1 MVLSFESTENK
12 VRKRFVCKPWWLS
25 AVISN
30 IINFFLH
37 YDNTDVFS
45 TVTSSCSGFIVRIY
59 IVNADHDINA
69 TLSFELTILYMYNM
83 SFSKFDIW
91 FEPDSP
97 NRFLH
102 DNIEIRLSRLY
113 LDHSLWSLTIAAIWK
128 KSHLMVKLHSK
139 LRRYR
144 KFIAFTKLKWSRTL
158 QGSGSGTEEID
169 S

>member
-1 MVLSFESTENK
+1 MGLSFESTEN
-12 VRKRFVCKPWWLS
+12 RKTLFFADHYPWWLS
-25 AVISN
+25 AVIS
-30 IINFFLH
+30 IINIFFLH
-37 YDNTDVFS
+37 YDSTDVFS
-45 TVTSSCSGFIVRIY
+45 TVTSFYFCFIVRIS
-59 IVNADHDINA
+59 IVNADYDINA
-69 TLSFELTILYMYNM
+69 TLSFKLTILYMYNV
-83 SFSKFDIW
+83 SFFTFIF

-97 NRFLH
+97 NRFLR